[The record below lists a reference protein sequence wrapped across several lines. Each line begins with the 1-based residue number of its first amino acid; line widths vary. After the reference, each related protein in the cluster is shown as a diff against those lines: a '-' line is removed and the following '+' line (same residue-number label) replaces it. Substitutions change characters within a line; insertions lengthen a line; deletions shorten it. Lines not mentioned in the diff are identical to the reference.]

1 MPILSSSRVTD
12 QHAQP
17 GGGRWTVETHID
29 SDGNSYTVGPYL
41 WDGVVDRDALMA
53 SRAAALAETLA
64 AAELERLLDD

>member
-1 MPILSSSRVTD
+1 MPIISSSRVTD

-17 GGGRWTVETHID
+17 GGGRWTVETHTD
-29 SDGNSYTVGPYL
+29 GDGNRYTVGPYL